1 MKSTTKQADVLVTSK
16 GFMGLLERSANK
28 IPHPGLIFFWL
39 SVIVMLISL
48 LLSKMGVSVVNP
60 STEETISVVNLLS
73 ADFIANFLK
82 DMGSTFATFSP
93 MLTVLLVTLGLG
105 VSNQSGLLHNTL
117 KLVGKSSKNKFVLTF
132 MVAFVG
138 VMGNLAGDVAALVL
152 PSLCAVLF
160 YGVGRNPVAG
170 LLLSLSASGVGF
182 GANLIVGSGD
192 VTLSGLTGAAAA
204 LLDPTFEASPAMG
217 WYFMAVSTPI
227 LSLILTIVDLKWVE
241 PKLDRMQVA
250 TNYHEEVE
258 EGALD
263 ALAVS
268 DAERAGLKSALLGL
282 LGVVAVWVIMCLP
295 GMPLAAPEGGSLFDG
310 TLLKSIT
317 AFLFFMFLIPGW
329 LYGRKVGKIKNFKD
343 VAKFMGDELKT
354 LAPFFVISFF
364 ASEFMYIFSASN
376 LAQIIAVKGG
386 ELIGASG
393 LSGSFVLVLVVVV
406 VCLINFF
413 IPSSAAKWALLA
425 PIFVPMLMVIGIS
438 PAAAQTA
445 YRIGDGMSNSL
456 TPVSPNIIVNLTY
469 AQKYD
474 DRIQLG
480 TMFANLIPLNIVVGI
495 VWALM
500 LYVWCQLGLPLGPGY
515 VPFL

>member
-1 MKSTTKQADVLVTSK
+1 MKRQAKQTDVLVTSK

-39 SVIVMLISL
+39 SVAVLLISL
-48 LLSKMGVSVVNP
+48 VLSKMGVAVVNP
-60 STEETISVVNLLS
+60 STQETIQVVNLLS
-73 ADFIANFLK
+73 PAFVATFFEK
-82 DMGSTFATFSP
+82 MGSTFATFSP

-105 VSNQSGLLHNTL
+105 VANPSGLLHNTL
-117 KLVGKSSKNKFVLTF
+117 KMVGRSSKNKFVLTF

-204 LLDPTFEASPAMG
+204 LLDSSFEASPAMG

-227 LSLILTIVDLKWVE
+227 LSLVLALVCIKWIE
-241 PKLDRMQVA
+241 PKLDRMQVGA
-250 TNYHEEVE
+250 NYHEAVE
-258 EGALD
+258 AGALD
-263 ALAVS
+263 ALS
-268 DAERAGLKSALLGL
+268 ITAEEKAGLRSALAGL
-282 LGVVAVWVIMCLP
+282 LVLVACWAAMCLP
-295 GMPLAAPEGGSLFDG
+295 GMPFAAPEGGSLFDG
-310 TLLKSIT
+310 KLLKSIT

-329 LYGRKVGKIKNFKD
+329 LYGRRVGKIKNFKD
-343 VAKFMGDELKT
+343 VARFMGEELKT

-364 ASEFMYIFSASN
+364 ASEFMYLFSASN
-376 LAQIIAVKGG
+376 LGQIIAVKGG
-386 ELIGASG
+386 ELLGASG
-393 LSGSFVLVLVVVV
+393 LNGSFVLVLVVLV

-425 PIFVPMLMVIGIS
+425 PVFVPMLMVIGVS

-474 DRIQLG
+474 ERIQLG
-480 TMFANLIPLNIVVGI
+480 TMFANLVPLNIVVGVI
-495 VWALM
+495 WALM
-500 LYVWCQLGLPLGPGY
+500 LYGWCELGLPLGPGY
-515 VPFL
+515 LPFL